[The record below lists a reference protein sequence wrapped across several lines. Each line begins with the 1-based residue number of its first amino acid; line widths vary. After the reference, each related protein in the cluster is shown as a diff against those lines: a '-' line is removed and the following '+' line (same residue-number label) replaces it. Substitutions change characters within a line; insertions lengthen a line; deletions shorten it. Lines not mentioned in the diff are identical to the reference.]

1 MTKKK
6 RERNASAK
14 KRQGA
19 VTVRPRQPGG
29 VSLYEFG
36 GEGQFGRAKEFIE
49 SLRYPCILCGEPEP
63 AKLGIGCFVP
73 NRDAVERFSG
83 PMVSLRQGKTRTPW
97 YALCG
102 ECNDLEDAGDRV
114 EARMERGAA

>member
-6 RERNASAK
+6 RLRKEHQRSS
-14 KRQGA
+14 

-36 GEGQFGRAKEFIE
+36 GASPEEQFARALELVK

-63 AKLGIGCFVP
+63 DTIGCFIP
-73 NRDAVERFSG
+73 NPDVVEQFSG
-83 PMVSLRQGKTRTPW
+83 PMVSLRQGKTRTLW
-97 YALCG
+97 YALCE
-102 ECNDLEDAGDRV
+102 ECSNLEDAGDRV
-114 EARMERGAA
+114 EARMEAGVA